1 MKQSVRILVLAIGVF
16 FSMTLPAMAADGG
29 ITFSGAIG
37 AGVTLLG
44 AGYGI
49 GRIGSSAV
57 ESIARQPEMADN
69 IRTAMIIAAALI
81 EGVAFFALII
91 CIGENGLAFPKG

>member
-1 MKQSVRILVLAIGVF
+1 VKQSVRILVLAVGVF
-16 FSMTLPAMAADGG
+16 FGMTLPAMAADGG
-29 ITFSGAIG
+29 TTFSGAIG